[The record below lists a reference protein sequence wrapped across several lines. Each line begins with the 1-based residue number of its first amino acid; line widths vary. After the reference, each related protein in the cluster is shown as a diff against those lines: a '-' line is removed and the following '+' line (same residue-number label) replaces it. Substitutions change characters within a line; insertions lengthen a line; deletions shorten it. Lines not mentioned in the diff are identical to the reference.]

1 MELQPI
7 FDIAEICHQKG
18 IKQAIISPGSRNA
31 PLTIA
36 FVRHPEIKCYSIPD
50 ERSAAFIGLGMSLK
64 TKEPTVLICTSGSAA
79 LNYAPAVAEAFFSQ
93 TPLLI
98 LTADRPPEWIG
109 QLDGQTIY
117 QENVYG
123 AHVKKSFSFPD
134 APHEVNSWHGHR
146 IINEAI
152 NSINE
157 FPKGPVH
164 INLPFREPF
173 YPTRDISISYS
184 KNIKIISSQVVTSD
198 YINDF
203 SNFKSFKKIVVIA
216 GQQPRDQAL
225 TSLLSEVSQQ
235 LQIPVICDVISN
247 HQNVE
252 DGINKQDIF
261 LKDKTIHDDLK
272 PDLIITYGLSVI
284 SKNLKSFLRTN
295 KPEAHWH
302 IQEQGAVAA
311 DTFQCL
317 TKVINTSPGSYF
329 KALVNAMSSLIQ
341 NEKGFYQNW
350 QNTNTKCLAVLHKSL
365 VKQVVFNEF
374 KAYQQVLAA
383 LPDSSDLHLANS
395 MAVRYVNFLGV
406 SATDLEVFCNRGTSG
421 IDGSNSTAVGFASQ
435 SKRLSVLLTGDMAFL
450 YDRNAFW
457 HNHLPTN
464 IKIIVFNNHGGGIF
478 RMIEGPRN
486 QPEIDTYFETDQKST
501 AEPVAKEFGFEYFQ
515 AQTYEALDKGIT
527 NLFSNKNTPAILEIF
542 TDSKTNQKVYAE
554 ILKSS

>member
-36 FVRHPEIKCYSIPD
+36 FARHPEIRCYSIPD
-50 ERSAAFIGLGMSLK
+50 ERSAAFMGLGMSLK
-64 TKEPTVLICTSGSAA
+64 TKAPTVLICTSGSAA

-123 AHVKKSFSFPD
+123 KHVKKSFSFPD
-134 APHEVNSWHGHR
+134 TPHEANTWHGHR

-152 NSINE
+152 NITNE
-157 FPKGPVH
+157 YPKGPVH

-173 YPTRDISISYS
+173 YPTRDVSNSYS
-184 KNIKIISSQVVTSD
+184 KNIKIINSQGVKYDYVNNFSD
-198 YINDF
+198 L
-203 SNFKSFKKIVVIA
+203 KSFKKIVVIA
-216 GQQPRDQAL
+216 GQQPRNKAL
-225 TSLLSEVSQQ
+225 TSLLSELSEQ

-247 HQNVE
+247 HQSVE

-261 LKDKTIHDDLK
+261 LKAKTIHKDLK

-284 SKNLKSFLRTN
+284 SKNLKNFLRTN

-302 IQEQGAVAA
+302 IQEQGSVAA

-317 TKVINTSPGSYF
+317 TKVINTSPLSYF
-329 KALVNAMSSLIQ
+329 KALVNAISSLNQ
-341 NEKGFYQNW
+341 NEQGFYQNW
-350 QNTNTKCLAVLHKSL
+350 QNINTKCLALFNKSL
-365 VKQVVFNEF
+365 AKQTVFNEF
-374 KAYQQVLAA
+374 KAYQQVLKAI
-383 LPDSSDLHLANS
+383 PDSSDLHLANS
-395 MAVRYVNFLGV
+395 MAVRYANFLGV
-406 SATDLEVFCNRGTSG
+406 RATEIEVFCNRGTSG
-421 IDGSNSTAVGFASQ
+421 IDGSNSTAIGFALQ
-435 SKRLSVLLTGDMAFL
+435 SERLSVLLTGDMAFL

-457 HNHLPTN
+457 HNHLPKN

-478 RMIEGPRN
+478 RMIEGPRI

-515 AQTYEALDKGIT
+515 AQNYEALDNGIA
-527 NLFSNKNTPAILEIF
+527 NLFSNENTPAILEIF

-554 ILKSS
+554 VLKST